1 MIAFEEQQLIEAF
14 GTTFPIS
21 TSSNFKMSDGREM
34 DDTSTD
40 ASLGNNSNYGDVV
53 GNFGVS
59 IEGDTYT
66 NTTAHISDDNR
77 GNYSRAKNNH
87 DSSNSSNVNM
97 NMNGNGMIGHM
108 SIVNSHSDPWRHYE
122 VLADEQEAKQ
132 RIPRHPKYRNCR
144 WDPSTRSA
152 DVLPHG
158 SSGAQM
164 VQSQSV
170 LQNVGYKGSSSGAQM
185 GGATMYEIAVP
196 SSSSSSSSSV
206 GVTNDHAL
214 GVNTGGGFGGGGG
227 VGNIRKGFSILAH
240 QSKSWDGEDC
250 IGMNVTHEENTPSD
264 PNFSTAVTPRDART
278 SSALAANKPGKE
290 RGRERGRGR
299 GGDFLL
305 AKRQYAYISRS
316 AKLERLTTI
325 ISANNVPNCQNSSSS
340 SAQKRTTS
348 NTANNV
354 SGINNSST
362 KILHDTVDDRKK
374 VCASRERT
382 VQEKGKRKR
391 KSLFLNP
398 DLRAATLA
406 ELLTTS
412 RVSI

>member
-1 MIAFEEQQLIEAF
+1 M
-14 GTTFPIS
+14 
-21 TSSNFKMSDGREM
+21 
-34 DDTSTD
+34 
-40 ASLGNNSNYGDVV
+40 
-53 GNFGVS
+53 
-59 IEGDTYT
+59 
-66 NTTAHISDDNR
+66 
-77 GNYSRAKNNH
+77 
-87 DSSNSSNVNM
+87 
-97 NMNGNGMIGHM
+97 
-108 SIVNSHSDPWRHYE
+108 
-122 VLADEQEAKQ
+122 
-132 RIPRHPKYRNCR
+132 
-144 WDPSTRSA
+144 
-152 DVLPHG
+152 
-158 SSGAQM
+158 
-164 VQSQSV
+164 
-170 LQNVGYKGSSSGAQM
+170 
-185 GGATMYEIAVP
+185 
-196 SSSSSSSSSV
+196 
-206 GVTNDHAL
+206 
-214 GVNTGGGFGGGGG
+214 NTGGGFGGGGG